1 MTTNMEQVALDHDR
15 CRTMGSFLV
24 WLFHQTFRT
33 RHVIDVSPIATAC
46 LCRGRV
52 RHLWNHCQGPRSVF
66 LFLSSGRSWVQL
78 WRVPWVDGHALKPW
92 LEFRIVWIA
101 AACFWINKLLYCTL
115 TLCGLPMDCR
125 GLAVAWEGLLPLREK
140 VRGCGK
146 LITHPS
152 TQKFCVANRANC
164 KENAEILKPILG
176 RMAEH
181 PKNALPHLEPLQAEL
196 LALANKLGL
205 PVSEKGVYQPA
216 VEIKRLAGFVK
227 RRVNRGECTK
237 EPRGSICAFW
247 VLCGFEL
254 DWIQLY

>member
-1 MTTNMEQVALDHDR
+1 M
-15 CRTMGSFLV
+15 
-24 WLFHQTFRT
+24 
-33 RHVIDVSPIATAC
+33 
-46 LCRGRV
+46 
-52 RHLWNHCQGPRSVF
+52 
-66 LFLSSGRSWVQL
+66 
-78 WRVPWVDGHALKPW
+78 
-92 LEFRIVWIA
+92 
-101 AACFWINKLLYCTL
+101 
-115 TLCGLPMDCR
+115 
-125 GLAVAWEGLLPLREK
+125 AWEGLLPLREK

-254 DWIQLY
+254 DWIQLC